1 LDTGAYELE
10 DINNEI
16 KRRIKA
22 NGDDE
27 ATIEI
32 TANISTLKSIVE
44 IKKSSCQVNFGVDYS
59 IGTLLGFDKETIS
72 FGYNL
77 S

>member
-1 LDTGAYELE
+1 MDSLGNLALDTGAYELE

-16 KRRIKA
+16 KRRLKA

-32 TANISTLKSIVE
+32 TANISTLK
-44 IKKSSCQVNFGVDYS
+44 
-59 IGTLLGFDKETIS
+59 
-72 FGYNL
+72 
-77 S
+77 